1 MPRNVEIKAFVTCMS
16 SLRSKAAELSKSDG
30 VEIKQ
35 SDTFFTTNQGR
46 LKLRHL
52 IGTDAQLVY
61 YDRSDKEGPKLS
73 DYHIVTTDQPE
84 ELSKVLSKALGVR
97 GEVCNVQKHVVLLKA
112 VLLSMPWGV
121 RNFVIEGVA
130 CQETASHSSITN
142 FLIGEHSHMTSD
154 VFLDIFDLPTL
165 IRYFTT

>member
-1 MPRNVEIKAFVTCMS
+1 MNVPLVVSCKFVNKISRFYSFTCENKKYEYFSFFLLEIHYQKFRKMPRNVEIKAFVSCMS

-30 VEIKQ
+30 VEIMQ

-73 DYHIVTTDQPE
+73 NYHIVTTNQPE

-97 GEVCNVQKHVVLLKA
+97 GEVHK
-112 VLLSMPWGV
+112 
-121 RNFVIEGVA
+121 
-130 CQETASHSSITN
+130 
-142 FLIGEHSHMTSD
+142 
-154 VFLDIFDLPTL
+154 
-165 IRYFTT
+165 

>member
-97 GEVCNVQKHVVLLKA
+97 GEVSNVQKHVVLLKA
-112 VLLSMPWGV
+112 IL
-121 RNFVIEGVA
+121 
-130 CQETASHSSITN
+130 
-142 FLIGEHSHMTSD
+142 
-154 VFLDIFDLPTL
+154 
-165 IRYFTT
+165 

>member
-97 GEVCNVQKHVVLLKA
+97 GEVSNVQNHVALLKA
-112 VLLSMPWGV
+112 VLSNMPFPSNMCKTILVGPICFGQIQFVLVCLNPFV
-121 RNFVIEGVA
+121 RG
-130 CQETASHSSITN
+130 
-142 FLIGEHSHMTSD
+142 
-154 VFLDIFDLPTL
+154 PK
-165 IRYFTT
+165 